1 MRVALLFFGQPRY
14 LDDER
19 PYLQYRKWILDR
31 YDTDVYVHT
40 WFDKTLQSYD
50 VSSWTNIGSCPVL
63 PDSIERIESLYSPKV
78 LVHEPPQTFQFD
90 EHVSDYIDKKFTDKT
105 DRWTLKNYSNLL
117 SQLKS
122 IQSVARLYQD
132 THDMIVL
139 SRFDC
144 IIDIFPSNL
153 SNLNKDKLYVSDIHN
168 HFPDIINCLGS
179 KHLDWIRNVYDD
191 TSFVYKNVMEPSPE
205 AFKAMSFLSRF
216 NSGDICSIP
225 MSSWPIR
232 R

>member
-1 MRVALLFFGQPRY
+1 MRVALLLFGQPRY

-19 PYLQYRKWILDR
+19 PYLEYKKWILDR
-31 YDTDVYVHT
+31 YETDVYVHT
-40 WFDKTLQSYD
+40 WFDENVESYD

-63 PDSIERIESLYSPKV
+63 PDSIERIESLYSPKI

-90 EHVSDYIDKKFTDKT
+90 EHVSDYIDKKFTGKT

-122 IQSVARLYQD
+122 IQSVGRLYQD

-144 IIDIFPSNL
+144 IIDVFPSNL
-153 SNLNKDKLYVSDIHN
+153 SKLDKNKLYISNIHS
-168 HFPDIINCLGS
+168 HFPDIINCFSS

-191 TSFVYKNVMEPSPE
+191 VSLVYKNVMEPSPE
-205 AFKAMSFLSRF
+205 SFKAMSFMSRF
-216 NSGDICSIP
+216 SRRDICSIP